1 MNDAPGVEAMDAP
14 APAVDMSSEPV
25 TAVPTPIAE
34 PEPQAEAAPAS
45 ISIASIGAHV
55 ETVAVAN
62 DVPVAPAPVPA
73 PEDPIQPA
81 PTAPPPQAPPPQAPP
96 PQAPPSQPVRE
107 SVQLKASVPGKE
119 RAIAPMPSVMQQQ
132 QQQQHQQMA
141 GVQVQQAQQIQPQ
154 MATASMGDL
163 AQYQHL
169 QQLQQLQHL
178 QQLQQQQS
186 LQKLHAMQQQQRLLS
201 QLGGGGGNITQAQLA
216 QLTGASNMNAGALG
230 QMNAA
235 GLAQGLNTQGMTPS
249 QQAAFANQLITS
261 QHQHALL
268 EQALKQQKEK
278 EEAEERAALDADYA
292 RIAAAARAPPS
303 AQVPTTEERVAK
315 RPREEQPARP
325 HHQPTQPVAL
335 KVPNHLHLQYQQA
348 QRAVREGA
356 DANAPPAPHPAAPQ
370 TDVVAPPGKLTPA
383 VIYPS
388 TGRPSAAMKRSNE
401 RSAISLGATVL
412 DEPDPMDGDD
422 WFSMDA
428 AARFKA
434 LMPRYARLTAELR
447 DARDALESEVQ
458 VRKGLE
464 EALREARRE
473 ARAAKASEDRIVSSL
488 RSITA
493 SNAGLSPEMKARLR
507 MTHETPPMSEEQLRG
522 LIEVPESREGA

>member
-1 MNDAPGVEAMDAP
+1 MDAP

-55 ETVAVAN
+55 ETVTVAN

-81 PTAPPPQAPPPQAPP
+81 PTAPPPMAPPPQAPP
-96 PQAPPSQPVRE
+96 PSQLVRE

-132 QQQQHQQMA
+132 QQQHQQMA
-141 GVQVQQAQQIQPQ
+141 GVQVQQQQQIQPQ
-154 MATASMGDL
+154 MATASVGDL

-201 QLGGGGGNITQAQLA
+201 QLGGGSNITQAQLA
-216 QLTGASNMNAGALG
+216 QLTGASQMNGALG

-249 QQAAFANQLITS
+249 KQAAFANQLITS

-268 EQALKQQKEK
+268 EQALKAQKEK

-292 RIAAAARAPPS
+292 RIAAAARAP
-303 AQVPTTEERVAK
+303 AQVPREERVAK

-335 KVPNHLHLQYQQA
+335 KVPTHLHLQYQQA
-348 QRAVREGA
+348 QRAVREGGA
-356 DANAPPAPHPAAPQ
+356 CLLY
-370 TDVVAPPGKLTPA
+370 TS
-383 VIYPS
+383 PS
-388 TGRPSAAMKRSNE
+388 PRDLSTSRMPS
-401 RSAISLGATVL
+401 SA
-412 DEPDPMDGDD
+412 
-422 WFSMDA
+422 
-428 AARFKA
+428 
-434 LMPRYARLTAELR
+434 
-447 DARDALESEVQ
+447 
-458 VRKGLE
+458 
-464 EALREARRE
+464 
-473 ARAAKASEDRIVSSL
+473 
-488 RSITA
+488 
-493 SNAGLSPEMKARLR
+493 
-507 MTHETPPMSEEQLRG
+507 
-522 LIEVPESREGA
+522 

>member
-1 MNDAPGVEAMDAP
+1 MDAL

-81 PTAPPPQAPPPQAPP
+81 PTAPPPTAPPPQAPP
-96 PQAPPSQPVRE
+96 PMAPPPMAPPSQPVRE

-141 GVQVQQAQQIQPQ
+141 GVQVQQQQQIQPQ

-201 QLGGGGGNITQAQLA
+201 QLGGGGSNITQAQLA

-292 RIAAAARAPPS
+292 RIAAAARAPARAPPT
-303 AQVPTTEERVAK
+303 VPTTEERVAK

-348 QRAVREGA
+348 QRAVREGGAA
-356 DANAPPAPHPAAPQ
+356 DAPPAPAPAAPQ
-370 TDVVAPPGKLTPA
+370 TDVVAAPPGKPTPA

-388 TGRPSAAMKRSNE
+388 TCRPSAAMKRSNE

-522 LIEVPESREGA
+522 LIEVP

>member
-1 MNDAPGVEAMDAP
+1 M
-14 APAVDMSSEPV
+14 
-25 TAVPTPIAE
+25 
-34 PEPQAEAAPAS
+34 
-45 ISIASIGAHV
+45 
-55 ETVAVAN
+55 
-62 DVPVAPAPVPA
+62 
-73 PEDPIQPA
+73 
-81 PTAPPPQAPPPQAPP
+81 
-96 PQAPPSQPVRE
+96 
-107 SVQLKASVPGKE
+107 
-119 RAIAPMPSVMQQQ
+119 QQ

-141 GVQVQQAQQIQPQ
+141 GVQVQQQQQIQPQ
-154 MATASMGDL
+154 MATASVGDL

-201 QLGGGGGNITQAQLA
+201 QLGGGSNITQAQLA
-216 QLTGASNMNAGALG
+216 QLTGASQMNGALG

-249 QQAAFANQLITS
+249 KQAAFANQLITS

-268 EQALKQQKEK
+268 EQALKAQKEK

-292 RIAAAARAPPS
+292 RIAAAARAP
-303 AQVPTTEERVAK
+303 AQVPREERVAK

-335 KVPNHLHLQYQQA
+335 KVPTHLHLQYQQA
-348 QRAVREGA
+348 QRAVREGGA
-356 DANAPPAPHPAAPQ
+356 AAPPAPPPAAPQ
-370 TDVVAPPGKLTPA
+370 TDAVAPPGKPTPA

-422 WFSMDA
+422 WFSMDV

-522 LIEVPESREGA
+522 LIEVPESREGAGAGAEGGGGQARGGRGWRSRSRSRSRPGSRSRPRSSRVFFAQWEAHIPQRLPRRRPEQ